1 MWILRRNKNYFLFSC
16 KLYSTSPVCLGPSLS
31 SSSDHKPSG
40 CCWVKTWAVAS
51 LCPWMCFGYVTSQLT
66 IAKWH
71 GLQELWEKLIWS
83 SCSWKYK
90 SSHFTSEKPE
100 EIIILQK
107 HINPR
112 PRKVLTELIQGIK
125 AKLVE
130 ILGYLRCSLWY
141 PEAFFSLRWRILSDE
156 CAAFHL
162 EAGNSIKVFL
172 FLVFWFTC
180 RAGGCFHKL
189 LNQLWKKPRNSWA
202 QKSLSVRAVITVI
215 K

>member
-16 KLYSTSPVCLGPSLS
+16 KLYSMSPVCLGPSLS

-112 PRKVLTELIQGIK
+112 PKKVLTELIQGIE

-130 ILGYLRCSLWY
+130 ILGYLRCPLWY
-141 PEAFFSLRWRILSDE
+141 PEAFFPWDGGCWAISVLPSTWKQETASRFSYSWCFGS
-156 CAAFHL
+156 
-162 EAGNSIKVFL
+162 
-172 FLVFWFTC
+172 
-180 RAGGCFHKL
+180 RAGQGDVSINSLISCERSPEIPGHRKAF
-189 LNQLWKKPRNSWA
+189 LWE
-202 QKSLSVRAVITVI
+202 L
-215 K
+215 